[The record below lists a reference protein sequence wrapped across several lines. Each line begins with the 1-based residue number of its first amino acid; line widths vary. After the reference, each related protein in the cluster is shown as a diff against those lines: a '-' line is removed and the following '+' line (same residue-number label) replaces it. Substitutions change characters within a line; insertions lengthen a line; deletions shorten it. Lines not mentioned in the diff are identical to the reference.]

1 MAIEWHGGFDYTTFH
16 DPIGGFDFCTVDTV
30 YTPQRARSSYLAS
43 SSLLALYFALYC
55 IISIFFFQ
63 SFSFSNFLSC
73 MCMDEQVCQDA
84 DVNCLSVSNPDA
96 VVGNIAGAT
105 R

>member
-30 YTPQRARSSYLAS
+30 YTPHPRARSSSDLLPSCLLFIVYNNPS
-43 SSLLALYFALYC
+43 SSSSF
-55 IISIFFFQ
+55 
-63 SFSFSNFLSC
+63 FSFFLTSV
-73 MCMDEQVCQDA
+73 MCVCVDEQVCQDA